1 MQTISELCHVS
12 CLFLMHLIV
21 EIYAQVIDSR
31 ASPSWEFKNRTV
43 PAEKT
48 RQHFPERLLEHQI
61 WSLLA

>member
-1 MQTISELCHVS
+1 
-12 CLFLMHLIV
+12 MHLIV